1 MLSSLTVTVA
11 DHPRSRALDQHR
23 QQVYYSQFNE
33 LKDNVPYHWRI
44 DAHRIM
50 RQLVFELNPF
60 TQFQRASVPD
70 LAGQHGYVLDTRM
83 PWTFDDPV
91 KIKGESSRQ

>member
-1 MLSSLTVTVA
+1 
-11 DHPRSRALDQHR
+11 
-23 QQVYYSQFNE
+23 
-33 LKDNVPYHWRI
+33 
-44 DAHRIM
+44 M